1 MEFEYFGV
9 THIVF
14 GTGKISQVGTLAKS
28 FGKKGFIVTGSGSLD
43 ANQVLTALSEQGI
56 TWSQFKVSGEPSIY
70 LAEEA
75 SRQARE
81 ENCDFVIGFGGG
93 SVIDCAKAVSAMITN
108 NGSLLDY
115 LEVVGKNLPLQKPGA
130 PVIAIPSTSGTG
142 SEATRNSV
150 LSVPEEKVKVS
161 LRSVNIIPRVALVDP
176 LLTVSVP
183 PAVTA
188 SSGMDAFTQLL
199 ESYLTPR
206 SNILTDH
213 LVLAGIERVSRS
225 LLKAY
230 QNGKDIP
237 ARVDM
242 AMGSMLSGITLT
254 NAGLGAVHGFAGPI
268 GGLFNAPHGLI
279 CASLLPAVVRANIK
293 IARDSG
299 EHHLVISRFEVI
311 SRIITGDSLAT
322 TGDGLSWIESLATS
336 LNIPGL
342 SSMGITPENFDLI
355 IDKSIRSSS
364 MKGNPVQLSRQD
376 LYKILEESL

>member
-1 MEFEYFGV
+1 M
-9 THIVF
+9 
-14 GTGKISQVGTLAKS
+14 
-28 FGKKGFIVTGSGSLD
+28 
-43 ANQVLTALSEQGI
+43 
-56 TWSQFKVSGEPSIY
+56 
-70 LAEEA
+70 
-75 SRQARE
+75 
-81 ENCDFVIGFGGG
+81 IGFGGG
-93 SVIDCAKAVSAMITN
+93 SVIDCAKAVSAMLTN
-108 NGSLLDY
+108 DGSLLDY

-130 PVIAIPSTSGTG
+130 PVIAIPTTSGTG

-161 LRSVNIIPRVALVDP
+161 LRNVNIIPRVALVDP

-206 SNILTDH
+206 SNILTDP

-225 LLKAY
+225 LLNAY

-242 AMGSMLSGITLT
+242 ALGSLLSGITLT

-268 GGLFNAPHGLI
+268 GGLFDAPHGLI

-293 IARDSG
+293 AIQNSG
-299 EHHLVISRFEVI
+299 EVNPAIFRFEEI
-311 SRIITGDSLAT
+311 SRIITGNPHAAIE
-322 TGDGLSWIESLATS
+322 DGLAWIESLSAS

-342 SSMGITPENFDLI
+342 SSMGIQFRT
-355 IDKSIRSSS
+355 
-364 MKGNPVQLSRQD
+364 V
-376 LYKILEESL
+376 